1 MSSSKVFRVSIVD
14 GVLIVE
20 LLGVVSSLAD
30 DSITR
35 ELDAVRERLRA
46 GKFQNVVIDL
56 GQVAYFGSSMLE
68 AIRTLWNE
76 LTPHKGR
83 LLLCNASEVGREVLQ
98 VAKFDQLWPLF
109 VTRDEALQSLKT
121 L

>member
-1 MSSSKVFRVSIVD
+1 MISTKVFRVSTVD
-14 GVLIVE
+14 GVLLVE

-35 ELDAVRERLRA
+35 ELDSVRERLRT
-46 GKFQNVVIDL
+46 GGFHDVVIDL

-76 LTPHKGR
+76 LTPRNGR
-83 LLLCNASEVGREVLQ
+83 LILCNASEVGREVLQ
-98 VAKFDQLWPLF
+98 VAKFDHLWPL
-109 VTRDEALQSLKT
+109 VAARDEAIQLLKAP
-121 L
+121 